1 MVKDELVYDCLVD
14 VAHAGKTISYHDLA
28 ENFGLNMTRR
38 QDRKELILILS
49 DICCK
54 ESCQGRPLLS
64 AVVVMP
70 EIGYPERGFFVLAR
84 ELCANPGCDDRSYY
98 DYELKRVHEYW
109 RMHIP
114 AKKTVPYMT
123 VKNREVRVAIPEL

>member
-1 MVKDELVYDCLVD
+1 MVIDQLIYDCLVH
-14 VAHAGKTISYHDLA
+14 VAQAGKTISYRDLA
-28 ENFGLNMTRR
+28 DSFGLDMQDR
-38 QDRKELILILS
+38 QDRLEIIRILS

-54 ESCQGRPLLS
+54 ESVEGRPLLS
-64 AVVVMP
+64 AVVVMR

-109 RMHIP
+109 KMHIP
-114 AKKTVPYMT
+114 AAKTVHYMT
-123 VKNREVRVAIPEL
+123 VKNHEVRVAVQ